1 LLNLEKVFKDRVAE
15 SLASL
20 GQSWV
25 LSFVPF
31 TATCISSV
39 VFYDVGIGDH
49 PKAVLVILVL
59 EGGYECNLCI
69 FIIFFLVEY

>member
-1 LLNLEKVFKDRVAE
+1 MPL
-15 SLASL
+15 
-20 GQSWV
+20 
-25 LSFVPF
+25 

-39 VFYDVGIGDH
+39 VFFDVGIGDH

-69 FIIFFLVEY
+69 FSIFFLVEY